1 MKSQRRAAGCSGGEP
16 SQNPNKK
23 PWCGSEPHCTSNSSR
38 SAMIESGNG
47 LARYEVVGSC
57 SGRLPTY
64 SRVALHNWFP
74 LPIPYGYTQYGYT
87 PYGYKM
93 I

>member
-1 MKSQRRAAGCSGGEP
+1 
-16 SQNPNKK
+16 
-23 PWCGSEPHCTSNSSR
+23 
-38 SAMIESGNG
+38 MIESGNG
-47 LARYEVVGSC
+47 LVRYEVVGSC

-74 LPIPYGYTQYGYT
+74 LPIPYGYAPYGYT

>member
-1 MKSQRRAAGCSGGEP
+1 
-16 SQNPNKK
+16 
-23 PWCGSEPHCTSNSSR
+23 
-38 SAMIESGNG
+38 MIESGIG
-47 LARYEVVGSC
+47 LVRYEVVGSC

-74 LPIPYGYTQYGYT
+74 LPIPYGYA